1 MLPFS
6 VSGLGWQVQLPLLL
20 GAFTLLWLALKL
32 WRSVRERQIRIIPAS
47 WNGIHAHQ
55 WSLIQCLTH
64 RATCCV
70 CRSLIVD
77 AMLCD
82 SCGVCLDFTCY
93 QSYISRFG
101 ASAGSLIKKVRG
113 TTATTSSA
121 TATTSK
127 PEPLSTLGV
136 CKAVSTPAKRDA
148 NGRKEPVVE
157 AGGTGTILGPHHWVH
172 GNLPAHSKC
181 FLCGDYCDDDDDD
194 HGGGGTNAEPLRN
207 SGGSD
212 LGEQHTLHHYRCCW
226 CQRTVH
232 EGCFERHQNQL
243 LLKRSEGKGEDEK
256 SATATATP
264 FLRCDYG
271 KWRRT
276 GAKEEGP
283 ADWEPLFVVANRGS
297 GNADAGAILGR
308 FLALLN
314 PLQVID
320 LGSGGGS
327 GSGEHSLELA
337 LQMVRLLPKGVKAR
351 FLVAGGDGTVG
362 WVLNTV
368 QRIIE
373 AETEEEDE
381 DEEDLPTVPP
391 VAILPLGTGND
402 LARVLGWSA
411 EQTPP
416 EITTGADHH
425 SSSIG
430 VGGGGGSHQH
440 RAAAEL
446 VAAVYA
452 AAPISLDR
460 WTVDIRPTDYYHR
473 SRSLLVARLHIPRS
487 IMPPGNRTLSMYNYL
502 SVGVDALVTL
512 NFHETR
518 KSWLY
523 KFLFTNTLVNKFL
536 YFTYGTK
543 DLWERRCANLQ
554 RKVVLELD
562 GVPQGERDALRPQSV
577 SDGLIEVYGLTGSFH
592 IAQVIMGL
600 ASPIFIG
607 QAREVRLTLAE
618 HLPMQADGEPWLQAP
633 RSLTWRGTPRRRC
646 SRRRRA
652 VGSPTVGCIKCRRH
666 EDTTIIRHPC

>member
-101 ASAGSLIKKVRG
+101 ASAGSAIIKKVRG
-113 TTATTSSA
+113 TTATTSSSA
-121 TATTSK
+121 TTTSK

-212 LGEQHTLHHYRCCW
+212 LGEQHTLQHYRCCW

-243 LLKRSEGKGEDEK
+243 LLKKNGEKGEDEK
-256 SATATATP
+256 SATATTTP

-271 KWRRT
+271 KWRRYIIPP
-276 GAKEEGP
+276 GAVVHRRVWSSRARGRAIALEEIKDWRKEEGP

-320 LGSGGGS
+320 LGSGGGGS

-373 AETEEEDE
+373 AEAEEEDE
-381 DEEDLPTVPP
+381 DEEDSPTVPP

-430 VGGGGGSHQH
+430 GGGSSHQH

-523 KFLFTNTLVNKFL
+523 KFLFT
-536 YFTYGTK
+536 
-543 DLWERRCANLQ
+543 
-554 RKVVLELD
+554 
-562 GVPQGERDALRPQSV
+562 
-577 SDGLIEVYGLTGSFH
+577 
-592 IAQVIMGL
+592 
-600 ASPIFIG
+600 
-607 QAREVRLTLAE
+607 
-618 HLPMQADGEPWLQAP
+618 
-633 RSLTWRGTPRRRC
+633 
-646 SRRRRA
+646 
-652 VGSPTVGCIKCRRH
+652 
-666 EDTTIIRHPC
+666 